1 MHECKTNLVNWKEK
15 AKKYRSERD
24 ALQKRIQEVKA
35 SRSGWKSKY
44 QSLKSRQKS
53 NSPTASL
60 GLSLSA
66 TKVANHSYCL
76 EVISLI
82 LLLRRANCSLA
93 CCVEVIRLLVD
104 HFGLKS
110 KIPCRS
116 SILNWEKK
124 LGYTRLDSL
133 AHKDQEWAIILDESI
148 SIGKQKLL
156 VILGLELSD
165 YKFGQALSLS
175 EVKVLSLRLSDS
187 WKSEEIQE
195 ELVQLTQ
202 TGYCIR
208 YAVSDGGKNICKALR
223 VSNIIRISDCT
234 HAIGKL
240 LERQYKKDEL
250 FNTFLK
256 ECSAFKRKNMLG
268 NASFIIPPSIRA
280 KGRFLN
286 LQPLSKWACQVLKM
300 MEHPPSEFTVEIK
313 EKLEWL
319 IPYKQMLIDIDRQ
332 CQTMMAL
339 FKVLKNQGL
348 SAESLQECENLL
360 EQYPSNEYFED
371 GVKNYLQEQ
380 FSKLESDSVRLCCSD
395 IIESLFGKYKYQLK
409 RSASGIITDS
419 CLTIANLTNRPEKE
433 EIRLA
438 LQKTKVVDL
447 QKWKQEN
454 IPDSLMSKRKRL
466 FKNVG

>member
-1 MHECKTNLVNWKEK
+1 MHECTTNLVNWKEK
-15 AKKYRSERD
+15 AKKYRMERD
-24 ALQKRIQEVKA
+24 ALQKRVQEVKA
-35 SRSGWKSKY
+35 SRASWKSKY
-44 QSLKSRQKS
+44 QSLKSMHRNTTPIPS
-53 NSPTASL
+53 S
-60 GLSLSA
+60 GLSLA
-66 TKVANHSYCL
+66 LTKLANHSYCL
-76 EVISLI
+76 EVIFLI

-93 CCVEVIRLLVD
+93 CCVEVIRVLVD
-104 HFGLKS
+104 CFGLKS
-110 KIPCRS
+110 KIPSRS

-133 AHKDQEWAIILDESI
+133 AQTDQEWAIILDESI

-165 YKFGQALSLS
+165 YNFGQALSLS

-195 ELVQLTQ
+195 ELVKLTQ
-202 TGYCIR
+202 AGYCIR
-208 YAVSDGGKNICKALR
+208 YAVSDGGKNLCKALR
-223 VSNIIRISDCT
+223 ISNITRISDCT

-240 LERQYKKDEL
+240 LERQYKKDEQ
-250 FNTFLK
+250 FNAFLK
-256 ECSAFKRKNMLG
+256 ECSAFKRRNMLG
-268 NASFIIPPSIRA
+268 ETSLLIPPSIRA

-300 MEHPPSEFTVEIK
+300 MENPPSEFTIEMK
-313 EKLEWL
+313 EKLEW
-319 IPYKQMLIDIDRQ
+319 ITQYKQMLIDIDRQ

-348 SAESLQECENLL
+348 SSESIQECEHVL
-360 EQYPSNEYFED
+360 EQYPSNEYFKD

-380 FSKLESDSVRLCCSD
+380 LGKLENDTVRLCCSD

-419 CLTIANLTNRPEKE
+419 CLTIANLTKKPEKQE
-433 EIRLA
+433 VKLA

-447 QKWKQEN
+447 KKWKQEN